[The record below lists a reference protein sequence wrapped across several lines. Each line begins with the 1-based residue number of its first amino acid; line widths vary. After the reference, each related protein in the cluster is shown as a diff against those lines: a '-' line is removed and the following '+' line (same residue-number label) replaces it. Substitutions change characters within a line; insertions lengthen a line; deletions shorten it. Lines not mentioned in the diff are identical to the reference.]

1 MTKTGLE
8 ELKDLIRRSENIM
21 YTADYLKRDIRNFY
35 TMEEY
40 VADRNAHMML
50 TNAVD
55 SMASVV
61 VDARRA
67 MDEMQKAYKSEK
79 ALMEFYETLLGNG
92 GNSED

>member
-8 ELKDLIRRSENIM
+8 ELKELMMRIENIRD
-21 YTADYLKRDIRNFY
+21 TAKNLMTDIHEFY
-35 TMEEY
+35 TMEED
-40 VADRNAHMML
+40 VEDRDAHMML